1 MFLGLDRGHFLSPA
15 GQCRSFDAS
24 ADGYARGEGC
34 GVFILKRLSDAVAE
48 NDKILGVIRG
58 VEVNQS
64 GLAQSIT
71 HPHAPTQSALLEQI
85 ISNSGIDRN
94 RINVIEAHGTG
105 TRAGDAQELESIQRV
120 FSGHRSPSN
129 PLYITSIKANI
140 GHLEAASG
148 CAGLAKLILMLQHK
162 IIPRQISLQNVNSR
176 VTQLSAEYTLIPS
189 TNAPWILTQE
199 DASRMA
205 ILSNFGAAGSN
216 VAVLVEEYV
225 LPEKDS
231 STRRSSFVFGISAK
245 SAIALQKMRVQ
256 LVSWLQLPSNRGTPL
271 IDFAYT
277 STARRQLYDHRLCAS
292 ATDRKDLIQQLESVP
307 AVRLSKKSTQVIFVF
322 SGQGS
327 HYPAMGSHLYETSP
341 IFRQH
346 IDECHSILTEFG
358 FPGILPLIFDL
369 NDVVSNSEEELVAL
383 QSSLFSLEFAL
394 SKLWLSWGIRPAA
407 VVGHR
412 SVVNFSNKV
421 TLIQ

>member
-1 MFLGLDRGHFLSPA
+1 MFLGLDKGHFLSPG

-85 ISNSGIDRN
+85 ISKSGIDVN
-94 RINVIEAHGTG
+94 RINVVEAHGTG
-105 TRAGDAQELESIQRV
+105 TQAGDAHELESIRTV

-129 PLYITSIKANI
+129 PLHISSIKANI

-148 CAGLAKLILMLQHK
+148 CAGLAKLMLMLQHK

-176 VTQLSAEYTLIPS
+176 VAQLSADYTLIPS
-189 TNAPWILTQE
+189 TNVPWISTQE
-199 DASRMA
+199 DAPRAA

-216 VAVLVEEYV
+216 VAVLVEEYI
-225 LPEKDS
+225 LPKKDL

-245 SAIALQKMRVQ
+245 SDIALQKLRAQ
-256 LVSWLQLPSNRGTPL
+256 LVSWLQLPSNRVIPL
-271 IDFAYT
+271 VDFAYT
-277 STARRQLYDHRLCAS
+277 STARRQLYDHRLCVS
-292 ATDRKDLIQQLESVP
+292 ATDQKDLIQQLESVP
-307 AVRLSKKSTQVIFVF
+307 VVRLSKKITQVIFVF

-327 HYPAMGSHLYETSP
+327 QYPAMGSHLYETSP
-341 IFRQH
+341 IFRRH

-358 FPGILPLIFDL
+358 FPGILPLIVDP
-369 NDVVSNSEEELVAL
+369 NDVVSKPEDELVAF

-394 SKLWLSWGIRPAA
+394 SKLWLSWGIRPVA

-412 SVVNFSNKV
+412 SVVNFLNRV